1 MSIFDFNR
9 AIVREP
15 GRSVVS
21 GIRTDPDASVDYEG
35 ILSEHR
41 AYVTALRAASLSVEL
56 LPPLEQYPDSIF
68 VEDPALVFP
77 EGAILLR
84 PGARSRLGESA
95 EMRDVLKQHFQHVLE
110 LEGDE
115 FADGGDVL
123 VTPAN
128 VLIGTSAGR
137 TNRVGA
143 NGLVAKLNCFGRKS
157 RIVETPE
164 GILHLKTAVSLLD
177 ENVVLATTRMAD
189 SGVFAGFRILV
200 VPPDEAAAANAL
212 RINDTVLVGACF
224 PRTADLVA
232 REGFQVETLPVT
244 ETGKLAGG
252 LSCMSLRWRAQ
263 S

>member
-1 MSIFDFNR
+1 MCIFDFNR

-15 GRSVVS
+15 GGSVVS
-21 GIRTDPDASVDYEG
+21 GIRTDPKALVDYEG
-35 ILSEHR
+35 ILSEHH
-41 AYVTALRAASLSVEL
+41 AYVAALRAAGLSVEL

-95 EMRDVLKQHFQHVLE
+95 EMRDVLKRCFQHVLE
-110 LEGDE
+110 LEEDE

-123 VTPAN
+123 ITPAS
-128 VLIGTSAGR
+128 VLIGISRR
-137 TNRVGA
+137 TNRAGA
-143 NGLVAKLNCFGRKS
+143 NALRAKLSRFGRES
-157 RIVETPE
+157 QIVETPE
-164 GILHLKTAVSLLD
+164 GILHFKTAVSLLD
-177 ENVVLATTRMAD
+177 ENVVLATARMAD
-189 SGVFAGFRILV
+189 SGVFAGFRVLV

-244 ETGKLAGG
+244 EIGKLDAG
-252 LSCMSLRWRAQ
+252 LSCMSLRWYAK

>member
-123 VTPAN
+123 VTPTN
-128 VLIGTSAGR
+128 VLVGISCR
-137 TNRVGA
+137 TNRAGA
-143 NGLVAKLNCFGRKS
+143 NALVAKISRLGRTA

-164 GILHLKTAVSLLD
+164 GSLHFKTAVSLMD
-177 ENVVLATTRMAD
+177 EDVVLATARVAD
-189 SGVFAGFRILV
+189 SGIFGGLRILV
-200 VPPDEAAAANAL
+200 VPADEERAANAL
-212 RINDTVLVGACF
+212 RINDTIFVDACC
-224 PRTADLVA
+224 PRTAEQIA
-232 REGFQVETLPVT
+232 NEGFRVIPLSVT
-244 ETGKLAGG
+244 EIGKLDAG
-252 LSCMSLRWRAQ
+252 LSCMSLRWLEQ
-263 S
+263 T